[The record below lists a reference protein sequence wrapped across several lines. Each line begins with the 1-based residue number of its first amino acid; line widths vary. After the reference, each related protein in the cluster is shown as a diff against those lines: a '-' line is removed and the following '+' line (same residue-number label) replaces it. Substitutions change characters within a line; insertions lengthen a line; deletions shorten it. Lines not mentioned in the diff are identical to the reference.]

1 MVEPIIVI
9 GVGFFIIMCMMVKF
23 TGINNIP
30 DIVDNTDNTDNT
42 DDNIQNTLKQD
53 VKYKGVQNFDDIDDV
68 SINCIDVNI
77 DVNIDTDII
86 NHDLIFNNND
96 ETSDDIQQ
104 LMHLIEPIEDNIKQV
119 SENNSNIFS
128 ETFRI
133 LNFSAKHEK
142 EIDLSGTTLI
152 SLRSI
157 KQ

>member
-1 MVEPIIVI
+1 MMESVI
-9 GVGFFIIMCMMVKF
+9 AISVGFFIMMCIIIKF
-23 TGINNIP
+23 IVINNIHDIP
-30 DIVDNTDNTDNT
+30 DIVDNTD
-42 DDNIQNTLKQD
+42 DDIQNTLKQD
-53 VKYKGVQNFDDIDDV
+53 VKYKSLQDFDDIDDV
-68 SINCIDVNI
+68 SINCIDI
-77 DVNIDTDII
+77 NIDTDII
-86 NHDLIFNNND
+86 NHDLTFNNND
-96 ETSDDIQQ
+96 DVTSDDDIQQ

>member
-30 DIVDNTDNTDNT
+30 DIVDNTD
-42 DDNIQNTLKQD
+42 DNIQNTLKQD
-53 VKYKGVQNFDDIDDV
+53 VQYKDVQNFDDIDDV
-68 SINCIDVNI
+68 SINCI

-104 LMHLIEPIEDNIKQV
+104 LMHLIEPIKDNIKQV
-119 SENNSNIFS
+119 SVNNSNIFT
-128 ETFRI
+128 ETSHI

>member
-1 MVEPIIVI
+1 MVEPVIAI
-9 GVGFFIIMCMMVKF
+9 GVGFFIIMCIMVKF
-23 TGINNIP
+23 TGINNISDMP
-30 DIVDNTDNTDNT
+30 DIVDDTY
-42 DDNIQNTLKQD
+42 DDIQNTLKQD
-53 VKYKGVQNFDDIDDV
+53 VKYKSLQDFDDIDDV
-68 SINCIDVNI
+68 SINCIDI
-77 DVNIDTDII
+77 NIDTDII
-86 NHDLIFNNND
+86 NYDLTFNNND
-96 ETSDDIQQ
+96 ETSDDDIQQ

-119 SENNSNIFS
+119 SENNSNIFP

>member
-1 MVEPIIVI
+1 MMESVI
-9 GVGFFIIMCMMVKF
+9 AISVGFFIMMCIIIKF
-23 TGINNIP
+23 IVINNIHDIP
-30 DIVDNTDNTDNT
+30 DIVDNTD
-42 DDNIQNTLKQD
+42 DDIQNTLKQD
-53 VKYKGVQNFDDIDDV
+53 VQYKSVYDFDDIDDV
-68 SINCIDVNI
+68 SINSI

-86 NHDLIFNNND
+86 NHDLTFNNND

-119 SENNSNIFS
+119 SENNSNIFP

-142 EIDLSGTTLI
+142 EIDLSDTTLI

>member
-1 MVEPIIVI
+1 MVEPVIAI

-23 TGINNIP
+23 TGINNISDMP
-30 DIVDNTDNTDNT
+30 DIVDNTY
-42 DDNIQNTLKQD
+42 DDIQNTSEQNNQCKII
-53 VKYKGVQNFDDIDDV
+53 QNFEDV
-68 SINCIDVNI
+68 SINCIDVS
-77 DVNIDTDII
+77 IDTDII
-86 NHDLIFNNND
+86 NHDLTVNND
-96 ETSDDIQQ
+96 DVTSDNDMQQ
-104 LMHLIEPIEDNIKQV
+104 LMLLIEPIEDNIKQV
-119 SENNSNIFS
+119 SENNSNIFP

>member
-1 MVEPIIVI
+1 MVEPVIAI

-23 TGINNIP
+23 TGINTIP

-42 DDNIQNTLKQD
+42 DDDIQNTLEQNNQCKII
-53 VKYKGVQNFDDIDDV
+53 QNFEDV
-68 SINCIDVNI
+68 SINCIDVS
-77 DVNIDTDII
+77 IDTDII
-86 NHDLIFNNND
+86 NHDLTFNNND

-119 SENNSNIFS
+119 SENNSNIFP

>member
-1 MVEPIIVI
+1 MMESVI
-9 GVGFFIIMCMMVKF
+9 AISVGFFIMMCIIIKF
-23 TGINNIP
+23 IVINNIHDIP
-30 DIVDNTDNTDNT
+30 DIVDNTD
-42 DDNIQNTLKQD
+42 DDIQNTLKQD
-53 VKYKGVQNFDDIDDV
+53 VKYKSLQDFDDIDDV
-68 SINCIDVNI
+68 SINCIDI
-77 DVNIDTDII
+77 NIDTDII
-86 NHDLIFNNND
+86 NHDLTFNNND
-96 ETSDDIQQ
+96 ETSDDDIQQ

-119 SENNSNIFS
+119 SENNSNIFP

>member
-1 MVEPIIVI
+1 MVEPVIAI
-9 GVGFFIIMCMMVKF
+9 GVGFFIIMCIMVKF
-23 TGINNIP
+23 TGINNISDMP
-30 DIVDNTDNTDNT
+30 DIVDDTY
-42 DDNIQNTLKQD
+42 DDIQNTLKQD
-53 VKYKGVQNFDDIDDV
+53 VKYKSLQDFDNIDDV
-68 SINCIDVNI
+68 SINCIDVS
-77 DVNIDTDII
+77 IDTDII
-86 NHDLIFNNND
+86 NHGLTVNNND
-96 ETSDDIQQ
+96 DVTSDNDMQQ
-104 LMHLIEPIEDNIKQV
+104 LMLLIEPIEDNIKQV

>member
-1 MVEPIIVI
+1 MVEPVIAI

-23 TGINNIP
+23 TGINTIP
-30 DIVDNTDNTDNT
+30 DIVDNTDDT
-42 DDNIQNTLKQD
+42 DDTDDTYYDIQNTSEQNNQCKII
-53 VKYKGVQNFDDIDDV
+53 QNFEDV
-68 SINCIDVNI
+68 SINCIDVS
-77 DVNIDTDII
+77 IDTDII
-86 NHDLIFNNND
+86 NHDLTVNNND
-96 ETSDDIQQ
+96 DVTSDNDIQQ
-104 LMHLIEPIEDNIKQV
+104 LMLLIEPIEDNIKQV

-142 EIDLSGTTLI
+142 EIDLSDTTLI

>member
-1 MVEPIIVI
+1 MVEPVIAI

-23 TGINNIP
+23 TGINKIP

-42 DDNIQNTLKQD
+42 YDDIQNTSAQNNKCEII
-53 VKYKGVQNFDDIDDV
+53 QNFEDV
-68 SINCIDVNI
+68 SVNC
-77 DVNIDTDII
+77 IDTDII
-86 NHDLIFNNND
+86 NHDLTVNNND
-96 ETSDDIQQ
+96 ETSDDDIQQ
-104 LMHLIEPIEDNIKQV
+104 LMLLIEPIEDNIKQV

-142 EIDLSGTTLI
+142 EIDLSGATLI

>member
-1 MVEPIIVI
+1 MVEPVIAI

-23 TGINNIP
+23 TGINTIP
-30 DIVDNTDNTDNT
+30 DIVDNTDNT
-42 DDNIQNTLKQD
+42 DDNIQNTLEQNNQCKII
-53 VKYKGVQNFDDIDDV
+53 QNFEDV
-68 SINCIDVNI
+68 SINCIDVS
-77 DVNIDTDII
+77 IDTDII
-86 NHDLIFNNND
+86 NHDLTVNNND
-96 ETSDDIQQ
+96 DVTSDNDIQQ
-104 LMHLIEPIEDNIKQV
+104 LMLLIEPIEDNIKQV
-119 SENNSNIFS
+119 SENNIFP

>member
-30 DIVDNTDNTDNT
+30 DIVDNTD
-42 DDNIQNTLKQD
+42 DNIQNTLKQD
-53 VKYKGVQNFDDIDDV
+53 VQYKGVSNFDDIDDV
-68 SINCIDVNI
+68 SINCI

>member
-1 MVEPIIVI
+1 MVEPVIAI

-23 TGINNIP
+23 TGINTIP
-30 DIVDNTDNTDNT
+30 DIEDNTDNTY
-42 DDNIQNTLKQD
+42 DDIQNTSEQNNQCKII
-53 VKYKGVQNFDDIDDV
+53 QNFEDV
-68 SINCIDVNI
+68 SINCIDVS
-77 DVNIDTDII
+77 IDTDII
-86 NHDLIFNNND
+86 NHDLTFNNND

-119 SENNSNIFS
+119 SENNSNIFP

>member
-1 MVEPIIVI
+1 MMESVI
-9 GVGFFIIMCMMVKF
+9 AISVGFFIMMCIIIKF
-23 TGINNIP
+23 IVINNIHDIP
-30 DIVDNTDNTDNT
+30 DIVDNTD
-42 DDNIQNTLKQD
+42 DDIQNTLKQD
-53 VKYKGVQNFDDIDDV
+53 VQYKSVQDVDGIDDI
-68 SINCIDVNI
+68 SINSI

-86 NHDLIFNNND
+86 NHDLTFNNND
-96 ETSDDIQQ
+96 GETSDDDIQQ
-104 LMHLIEPIEDNIKQV
+104 LMLLIEPIEDNIKQV

-128 ETFRI
+128 ETSRI

>member
-1 MVEPIIVI
+1 MVEPVIAI

-30 DIVDNTDNTDNT
+30 DIVDNTDDTY
-42 DDNIQNTLKQD
+42 DDIQNTLKQD
-53 VKYKGVQNFDDIDDV
+53 VQYKSVQDFDDIDDV

-77 DVNIDTDII
+77 DTDII
-86 NHDLIFNNND
+86 NHDLTFNNDD
-96 ETSDDIQQ
+96 ETSDDDIQQ
-104 LMHLIEPIEDNIKQV
+104 LMLLIEPIEDNIKQV
-119 SENNSNIFS
+119 SGNNSNIFP

-133 LNFSAKHEK
+133 LNFSVKHEK

>member
-1 MVEPIIVI
+1 MMESVI
-9 GVGFFIIMCMMVKF
+9 AISVGFFIMMCIIIKF
-23 TGINNIP
+23 IVINNIHDIP
-30 DIVDNTDNTDNT
+30 DIVDNTD
-42 DDNIQNTLKQD
+42 DDIQNTLKQD
-53 VKYKGVQNFDDIDDV
+53 VQYKSVYDFDDIDDV
-68 SINCIDVNI
+68 SINSI

-86 NHDLIFNNND
+86 NHDLTFNNND
-96 ETSDDIQQ
+96 ETSDDDIQQ

-142 EIDLSGTTLI
+142 EIDLSDTTLI

>member
-1 MVEPIIVI
+1 MVEPVIAI
-9 GVGFFIIMCMMVKF
+9 GVGFFIIMCIMVKF
-23 TGINNIP
+23 TGINNISDMP
-30 DIVDNTDNTDNT
+30 DIVDDTY
-42 DDNIQNTLKQD
+42 DDIQNTLKQD
-53 VKYKGVQNFDDIDDV
+53 VQYKSLQDFDDIDDV
-68 SINCIDVNI
+68 SINCIDI
-77 DVNIDTDII
+77 NIDTDII
-86 NHDLIFNNND
+86 NHDLTFNNND
-96 ETSDDIQQ
+96 ETSDDDIQQ

-119 SENNSNIFS
+119 SENNSNIFP

>member
-1 MVEPIIVI
+1 MVEPVITI
-9 GVGFFIIMCMMVKF
+9 GVGFFIIMCIMVKF
-23 TGINNIP
+23 TGINNISDMP
-30 DIVDNTDNTDNT
+30 DIVDDTY
-42 DDNIQNTLKQD
+42 DDIQNTLKQD
-53 VKYKGVQNFDDIDDV
+53 VKYKSLQDFDDIDDV
-68 SINCIDVNI
+68 SINCIDI
-77 DVNIDTDII
+77 NIDTDII
-86 NHDLIFNNND
+86 NHDLTFNNND
-96 ETSDDIQQ
+96 ETSDDDIQQ

-119 SENNSNIFS
+119 SENNSNIFP

>member
-1 MVEPIIVI
+1 MVEPVIAI

-23 TGINNIP
+23 TGINTIP
-30 DIVDNTDNTDNT
+30 DIVDNTDNTD
-42 DDNIQNTLKQD
+42 DDIQNTLEQNNQCKII
-53 VKYKGVQNFDDIDDV
+53 QNFEDV
-68 SINCIDVNI
+68 SINCIDVS
-77 DVNIDTDII
+77 IDTDII
-86 NHDLIFNNND
+86 NHDLTFNNND

-119 SENNSNIFS
+119 SEDNSNIFP

-142 EIDLSGTTLI
+142 EIDLSDTTLI

>member
-53 VKYKGVQNFDDIDDV
+53 VQYKGVQNFDDIDDV
-68 SINCIDVNI
+68 SINCI

-104 LMHLIEPIEDNIKQV
+104 LMHLIEHIEDNIKQV
-119 SENNSNIFS
+119 SVNNSNIFT
-128 ETFRI
+128 ETSHI

>member
-1 MVEPIIVI
+1 MVEPVIAI

-23 TGINNIP
+23 TGINTISDMP
-30 DIVDNTDNTDNT
+30 DIVDNTY
-42 DDNIQNTLKQD
+42 DDIQNTSEQNNQCKII
-53 VKYKGVQNFDDIDDV
+53 QNFGDV
-68 SINCIDVNI
+68 SINCIDVS
-77 DVNIDTDII
+77 IDTDII
-86 NHDLIFNNND
+86 NHDLTVNNND
-96 ETSDDIQQ
+96 ETSDNDMQQ
-104 LMHLIEPIEDNIKQV
+104 LMLLIEPIEDNIKQV
-119 SENNSNIFS
+119 SENNIFP

>member
-1 MVEPIIVI
+1 MVEPVIAI

-30 DIVDNTDNTDNT
+30 DIVDNTDYTY
-42 DDNIQNTLKQD
+42 DDIQNTQKLDDQ
-53 VKYKGVQNFDDIDDV
+53 YEIVQNFNDI
-68 SINCIDVNI
+68 STNSI

-86 NHDLIFNNND
+86 NHDLTFNNND

-104 LMHLIEPIEDNIKQV
+104 LMLLIEPIEDNIKQV
-119 SENNSNIFS
+119 SENISNIFP